1 MSIDRLYSLREL
13 SEVSG
18 LSVDALYESVCREEL
33 ESFRRTRRGKIY
45 VRESAYEAWRQRKT
59 TVAKP
64 QPVVLQLNPPHVAPA
79 RQTVDIDDLLEGF
92 PRVFPRS
99 A

>member
-1 MSIDRLYSLREL
+1 MSIDQLYSLREL

-18 LSVDALYESVCREEL
+18 LSVDALYESVSCGEL
-33 ESFRRTRRGKIY
+33 ESFRRTTRGKIY
-45 VRESAYEAWRQRKT
+45 VRESAYQAWQQRHT
-59 TVAKP
+59 TSAKP
-64 QPVVLQLNPPHVAPA
+64 QPVVLQLNPPHVAPT